1 LRFFL
6 TAKYAKKKAQSTLS
20 FQMKN
25 AFWKA
30 VAVPFGFASPAPVP
44 APIKNR
50 EYPLGSGLGGRADD
64 TIYSFIANA
73 MDRLCFKEQ
82 PAVK

>member
-1 LRFFL
+1 MRFFL
-6 TAKYAKKKAQSTLS
+6 TANHSKKKAQSTLS

-30 VAVPFGFASPAPVP
+30 VAVPFGFANSAPVP

-50 EYPLGSGLGGRADD
+50 EHPLGSGLGGRADD
-64 TIYSFIANA
+64 TI
-73 MDRLCFKEQ
+73 
-82 PAVK
+82 